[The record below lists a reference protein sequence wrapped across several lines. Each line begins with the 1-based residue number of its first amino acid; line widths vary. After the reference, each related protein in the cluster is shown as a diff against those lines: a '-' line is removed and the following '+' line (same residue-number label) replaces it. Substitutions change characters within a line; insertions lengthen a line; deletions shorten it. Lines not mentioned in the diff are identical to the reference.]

1 MKFMAIIPARYASTR
16 FPGKPLAVLGGK
28 TVIQRVY
35 EQVSS
40 LLDEVYVATDDER
53 IFQAVE
59 SFGGR
64 AVMTRTD
71 HKSGTDR
78 IEEAAEK
85 IGSDADVIINVQGDE
100 PFIQPS
106 QIETLMHLFDAPETQ
121 IGTLGKRFETIEGVE
136 NPNSPKIV
144 TDNRGFALYFSRS
157 PIPYVRGIDR
167 NLWLEA
173 YPFLK
178 HLGIYAYRREVLRE
192 VTQLPQG
199 RLEKAES
206 LEQLRWL
213 ENGYRIRVGLTDVET
228 VGIDTPE
235 DLQRAEEMSRLS
247 NELEPDNATY
257 LDTYAWVLFQQKRY
271 DEAKQYMDKVVE
283 LMERDGE
290 EMSDDVQDHIKQI
303 NKKAKKK

>member
-1 MKFMAIIPARYASTR
+1 MKYMAIIPARYASTR

-35 EQVSS
+35 EQVSG

-59 SFGGR
+59 AFGGR

-85 IGSDADVIINVQGDE
+85 IGSSADVIINVQGDE

-106 QIETLMHLFDAPETQ
+106 QIETLMQLFDAPETQ
-121 IGTLGKRFETIEGVE
+121 IGTLGKRFESIEAIE

-157 PIPYVRGIDR
+157 PIPYVRGVDR
-167 NLWLEA
+167 NDWLGA

-199 RLEKAES
+199 NLEKAES

-235 DLQRAEEMSRLS
+235 DLVRAEEFLTS
-247 NELEPDNATY
+247 
-257 LDTYAWVLFQQKRY
+257 
-271 DEAKQYMDKVVE
+271 
-283 LMERDGE
+283 
-290 EMSDDVQDHIKQI
+290 HH
-303 NKKAKKK
+303 

>member
-1 MKFMAIIPARYASTR
+1 MKFIAVIPARYASTR

-35 EQVSS
+35 EQAVSV
-40 LLDEVYVATDDER
+40 LPEAYVATDDER

-59 SFGGR
+59 AFGGR
-64 AVMTRTD
+64 AVMTRAD

-78 IEEAAEK
+78 IQEAVEK
-85 IGSDADVIINVQGDE
+85 IEERGKRKEEGEMKNEEGDDLVVINIQGDE

-106 QIETLMHLFDAPETQ
+106 QIETLMHLFDDPATQ
-121 IGTLGKRFETIEGVE
+121 IGTLGKRFESIDAVR

-144 TDNRGFALYFSRS
+144 TDRRGFALYFSRS
-157 PIPYVRGIDR
+157 VIPYIRGVEADG
-167 NLWLEA
+167 WLTH

-178 HLGIYAYRREVLRE
+178 HLGIYAYRREVLAE
-192 VTQLPQG
+192 VTRLPQSA
-199 RLEKAES
+199 LEKVES

-235 DLQRAEEMSRLS
+235 DLARAEAFLNS
-247 NELEPDNATY
+247 
-257 LDTYAWVLFQQKRY
+257 
-271 DEAKQYMDKVVE
+271 
-283 LMERDGE
+283 
-290 EMSDDVQDHIKQI
+290 
-303 NKKAKKK
+303 

>member
-40 LLDEVYVATDDER
+40 LLDEVHVATDDER
-53 IFQAVE
+53 IFQVVE

-235 DLQRAEEMSRLS
+235 DLQRAEEFL
-247 NELEPDNATY
+247 A
-257 LDTYAWVLFQQKRY
+257 QQ
-271 DEAKQYMDKVVE
+271 A
-283 LMERDGE
+283 
-290 EMSDDVQDHIKQI
+290 
-303 NKKAKKK
+303 

>member
-1 MKFMAIIPARYASTR
+1 MKFIAVIPARYASTR

-35 EQVSS
+35 EQAVSV
-40 LLDEVYVATDDER
+40 LPEAYVATDDER

-59 SFGGR
+59 AFGGR

-78 IEEAAEK
+78 IEEAVEK
-85 IGSDADVIINVQGDE
+85 IATDADVIINIQGDE

-106 QIETLMHLFDAPETQ
+106 QIETLMQLFDDPATQ
-121 IGTLGKRFETIEGVE
+121 IGTLGKRFETIDAVR

-144 TDNRGFALYFSRS
+144 TDRRGFALYFSRS
-157 PIPYVRGIDR
+157 VIPYIRGIEADE
-167 NLWLEA
+167 WLTH

-178 HLGIYAYRREVLRE
+178 HLGIYAYRREVLAK
-192 VTQLPQG
+192 VTRLPQSA
-199 RLEKAES
+199 LEKAES

-235 DLQRAEEMSRLS
+235 DLARAEAFL
-247 NELEPDNATY
+247 
-257 LDTYAWVLFQQKRY
+257 
-271 DEAKQYMDKVVE
+271 
-283 LMERDGE
+283 
-290 EMSDDVQDHIKQI
+290 
-303 NKKAKKK
+303 KK